1 MFFAQ
6 FKIVYMN
13 KLTTS
18 PKQLY
23 LLSISIL
30 NMDEETIKSSR
41 ERTHLRFV
49 PGGQGWRCK
58 IRERSG
64 RKSQRWGKETLW
76 ASKGGGRAC
85 FLVIGLEN
93 LGETAW

>member
-6 FKIVYMN
+6 FKIVHMD
-13 KLTTS
+13 KLTT
-18 PKQLY
+18 PPRQLY

-30 NMDEETIKSSR
+30 NMDEETIESSR
-41 ERTHLRFV
+41 ARAHLRFV
-49 PGGQGWRCK
+49 PGRQGRRYK

-64 RKSQRWGKETLW
+64 RKSQRWGKETLR